1 MTVYVRNNSQDALSD
16 SFDGVK
22 YDFIPGKEI
31 ELPEV
36 AAKHIFGYDDDNKEP
51 YLVRL
56 GWMKM
61 SNEFDAAMQKLC
73 KFSFSK
79 EPSKPVH
86 LSAPVVERVAAP
98 MPKAKGA
105 AKVSAINE

>member
-1 MTVYVRNNSQDALSD
+1 MTVYVRNNSQDSLSD
-16 SFDGVK
+16 SFDGIK
-22 YDFIPGKEI
+22 YDFLPGKEI
-31 ELPEV
+31 EMPEI

-61 SNEFDAAMQKLC
+61 SNEFDAAMQKLG

>member
-1 MTVYVRNNSQDALSD
+1 MTVYVRNNSQDSLSD
-16 SFDGVK
+16 SFDGIK
-22 YDFIPGKEI
+22 YDFLPGKEI
-31 ELPEV
+31 ELPEI

-61 SNEFDAAMQKLC
+61 SNEFDAAMQKLG